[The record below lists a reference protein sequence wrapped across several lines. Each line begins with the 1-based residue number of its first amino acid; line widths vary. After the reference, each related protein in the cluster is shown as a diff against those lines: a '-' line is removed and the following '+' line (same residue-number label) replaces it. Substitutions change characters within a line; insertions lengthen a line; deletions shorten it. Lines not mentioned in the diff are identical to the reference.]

1 MYPEFIL
8 LSQILSNDSFSINQ
22 YQYSQSETVV
32 NVYSQQKSQKNQGN
46 FRDMLEAL
54 GERETGFTSG
64 DSRQYNFVN
73 PQLYFLGKYQ
83 FAEILLIRLGYYR
96 STSYFGN
103 GANKNYWRGTWTGK
117 NGINSK
123 AEFLNSPEVQEK
135 AIRQAFGV
143 YWQDVNYLMN
153 KRGKSIESYLSQVK
167 TFNEGGKPKTIKI
180 TLSGI
185 IAAAHL
191 KGPDKVVDLLVS
203 GKVSQDPF
211 GTSILAYLS
220 EFGGY
225 ETIPKDF
232 LLSQD

>member
-1 MYPEFIL
+1 MYTEFLL
-8 LSQILSNDSFSINQ
+8 LSQVVSNDRFLINQ
-22 YQYSQSETVV
+22 PKYSQSETVV
-32 NVYSQQKSQKNQGN
+32 NLYSQNKSLKNRGS

-54 GERETGFTSG
+54 GERETGLASG

-83 FAEILLIRLGYYR
+83 FAEILLIRLGYYQAQV
-96 STSYFGN
+96 YFGN
-103 GANKNYWRGTWTGK
+103 GADKNYWRGRWTGK

-123 AEFLNSPEVQEK
+123 AEFLNSPEVQEQT
-135 AIRQAFGV
+135 IREAFGV
-143 YWQDVNYLMN
+143 YWQDINYLMN
-153 KRGKSIESYLSQVK
+153 KRGKSIQSYLSQVK
-167 TFNEGGKPKTIKI
+167 TFNENGKSKKIKI

-211 GTSILAYLS
+211 GTSILEYL
-220 EFGGY
+220 EKFGGY
-225 ETIPKDF
+225 ETTPKDF
-232 LLSQD
+232 LQP